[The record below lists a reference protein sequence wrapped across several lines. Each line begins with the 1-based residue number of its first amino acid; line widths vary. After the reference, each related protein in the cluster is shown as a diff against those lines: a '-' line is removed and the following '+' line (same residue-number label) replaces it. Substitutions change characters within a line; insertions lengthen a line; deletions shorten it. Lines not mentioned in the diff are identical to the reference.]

1 MKRSD
6 FRFVEPLRVRWA
18 EVDAQGIVF
27 NAHYLSYVDTAMSGY
42 WRALAL
48 PYAQTM
54 QLLGGDLF
62 VRHAALDYRAPARND
77 DRLDVGLKVR
87 EFGRS
92 SMKVDA
98 AIYRGDELLVLADM
112 VYVFATPDGAEAQP
126 VPDALRRV
134 VQAYEAGQP
143 VVEVAVGAWAELG
156 EAAGAIRREVFIE
169 EQRIPAELE
178 WDEADAHC
186 LHAVARNGFGM
197 PLATGR
203 LLEHVPG
210 VAKVGR
216 MAVLRPM
223 RGSRVG
229 AMVLETLM
237 LEARRLGYREV
248 LLHAQISAEGFYRRA
263 GFVPRG
269 DRFDEA
275 GIQHVEMVRAL

>member
-1 MKRSD
+1 MKRTD
-6 FRFVEPLRVRWA
+6 FRFFEPLRVRWG

-27 NAHYLSYVDTAMSGY
+27 NAHYLSYVDTAMSAY

-143 VVEVAVGAWAELG
+143 VVDVAVGGWADLG

-186 LHAVARNGFGM
+186 LHAVARNRFGM

-269 DRFDEA
+269 ERFDEA

>member
-1 MKRSD
+1 MKRTD
-6 FRFVEPLRVRWA
+6 FRFTEPLRVRWA

-48 PYAQTM
+48 PYAATM
-54 QLLGGDLF
+54 QQLGGDLF

-134 VQAYEAGQP
+134 VQAFEAGQP
-143 VVEVAVGAWAELG
+143 VVDVAVGGWQDLG

-186 LHAVARNGFGM
+186 LHAVA
-197 PLATGR
+197 
-203 LLEHVPG
+203 
-210 VAKVGR
+210 KVGR

-229 AMVLETLM
+229 RMVLEALL
-237 LEARRLGYREV
+237 LEAQRLGYREV
-248 LLHAQISAEGFYRRA
+248 LLHAQITAEGFYRRA
-263 GFVPRG
+263 GFAPRG
-269 DRFDEA
+269 ERFDEA
-275 GIQHVEMVRAL
+275 GIAHIEMVRAI